1 MSENIQADAQETDHA
16 MLVVW
21 GQFANCLGIPQAF
34 ADVPMSQKTVTH
46 TPQSKVL
53 EFLVAILGGLPYAKD
68 ISKAAQPLDQDQAVA
83 KAWGVEGWAE
93 CSGVSRTMHVL
104 TETQGE

>member
-1 MSENIQADAQETDHA
+1 MSENIQADAYETDHA

-21 GQFANCLGIPQAF
+21 GQFANCLGIPKAF

-53 EFLVAILGGLPYAKD
+53 EFLVANLAGLAYAKD
-68 ISKAAQPLDQDQAVA
+68 ISKATQPLDQDQAVA
-83 KAWGVEGWAE
+83 KAWGKG
-93 CSGVSRTMHVL
+93 SRS
-104 TETQGE
+104 